1 LFLNDTDKN
10 KKKFPQFTTKYH
22 FVNKF
27 SHLIKK

>member
-10 KKKFPQFTTKYH
+10 KKKLPQFTTKYH

-27 SHLIKK
+27 YHFL